1 MNILVL
7 DDHPSIVAFTVI
19 KLQELNNTLT
29 IFKANTVEQALLLL
43 DQNNV
48 DRVIC
53 DLQLIKGKNMVIPE
67 YCCRKQIPYM
77 VFSTHVNYT
86 LIKELKEFKVTSY
99 VSKGAETEY
108 LIEGLSTL
116 LKNRSYFCPEVKKE
130 ELNKNGTDIPRPKLS
145 KSEYKVVKAFS
156 LGMRTDEVAKHLC
169 LEKVTIRNHRARASD
184 KNLCSFHELVE
195 RFNYWEGT

>member
-1 MNILVL
+1 MDILIL
-7 DDHPSIVAFTVI
+7 DDHPSIVEFIAI
-19 KLQELNNTLT
+19 KLQELHNNLT
-29 IFKANTVEQALLLL
+29 VYKTNTVEQALPFLEE
-43 DQNNV
+43 NIV

-53 DLQLIKGKNMVIPE
+53 DLQIITGKNMIIPE

-77 VFSTHVNYT
+77 VYSSHVNYT
-86 LIKELKEFKVTSY
+86 LIKELKESKVTCY

-108 LIEGLSTL
+108 LIEGLKKL
-116 LKNRSYFCPEVKKE
+116 LKNRSYSCPEVKKE
-130 ELNKNGTDIPRPKLS
+130 ELNTNGTDIPRPKLS

-184 KNLCSFHELVE
+184 KNSCSFTELVA
-195 RFNYWEGT
+195 RFKYWED